1 VAGIALSITKSTSF
15 RGGTQEFSNAY
26 FYLGGS
32 GTPSATQAD
41 TLIDEL
47 AEKERTFHAAAV
59 TFVRG
64 RLWTNTGSPS
74 TSNMISQKNLSG
86 IGARA
91 TDAALD
97 KERAFL
103 FRLRAGVD
111 SRGQPVYLRKW
122 FHACGAFFS
131 GQAISDSI
139 KQNTASIPT
148 GDRSTMVAAMAG
160 IGSLTSAVGPWTLA
174 AKSGRQPDAGAL
186 WTSHPYLEHR
196 QLGDMWRAQ

>member
-1 VAGIALSITKSTSF
+1 MAGIGISITKSTLF
-15 RGGTQEFSNAY
+15 RGATQEFTNVY

-32 GTPSATQAD
+32 TPTQGQAD
-41 TLIDEL
+41 SLIDEL
-47 AEKERTFHAAAV
+47 TAIEKTFHSTAV

-86 IGARA
+86 TGARTISA
-91 TDAALD
+91 GFD

-122 FHACGAFFS
+122 FHACGQFYS
-131 GQAISDSI
+131 GQNIVLAQLEQTQSLSGAE
-139 KQNTASIPT
+139 KTSLVSQMNA
-148 GDRSTMVAAMAG
+148 
-160 IGSLTSAVGPWTLA
+160 IGSLNAAAGPWTLA
-174 AKSGRQPDAGAL
+174 AKSGRQPTAGAL
-186 WTSHPYLEHR
+186 WESHNWIEHH